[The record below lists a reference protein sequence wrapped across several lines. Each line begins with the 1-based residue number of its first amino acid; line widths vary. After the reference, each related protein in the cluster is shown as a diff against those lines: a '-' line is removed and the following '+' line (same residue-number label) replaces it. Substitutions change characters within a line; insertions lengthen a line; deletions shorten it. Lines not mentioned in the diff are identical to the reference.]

1 MFTGLYDI
9 TITTPLGPQHA
20 RLTLTQTATTLTGHA
35 EGDIGQVPLTGT
47 VTDNTAQWKMSV
59 TKPMPVTLEV
69 TATATPDAITGTVK
83 AGFFG
88 TYPLTGTRLG

>member
-1 MFTGLYDI
+1 
-9 TITTPLGPQHA
+9 
-20 RLTLTQTATTLTGHA
+20 
-35 EGDIGQVPLTGT
+35 
-47 VTDNTAQWKMSV
+47 MSV